1 MNELNKTLRLT
12 IAVVA
17 IALVFVIGL
26 LTFQKPEVEYKLTP
40 DVALSHLTDVNL
52 MVNVE
57 QAQEIIR
64 QNDAN
69 MIFIDVRNPISFG
82 RDHIEKA
89 INIPLRELLD
99 KSSLKLLRSLN
110 EKGKTMVIYGE
121 TPQQASGAWM
131 MLQQTGFQNTKMLN
145 GSYTELGSKSDKT
158 AAMFSETP
166 MIDMEALKTLTSA
179 APVTE
184 VQNTPSA
191 KKTVIPAKVETSKG
205 GGC

>member
-1 MNELNKTLRLT
+1 MNELNKTTRLT

-40 DVALSHLTDVNL
+40 EVALSRLTDANFLVNPA
-52 MVNVE
+52 

-69 MIFIDVRNPISFG
+69 MVFIDVRNAISFG
-82 RDHIEKA
+82 RGHVEKA

-99 KSSLKLLRSLN
+99 KSSLKLMQSLN
-110 EKGKTMVIYGE
+110 EKGKTVVIYGE

-145 GSYTELGSKSDKT
+145 GCYTELGSKSDKA

-179 APVTE
+179 SAETE
-184 VQNTPSA
+184 VQKTVVV
-191 KKTVIPAKVETSKG
+191 KKTVVPAKVETSKG